1 MATPEE
7 ALPSAAPKFTPED
20 LAFIRDNIL
29 PKAAPP
35 AEQERAK
42 PRRPAA
48 KKRQAGLLDDIL
60 PAWGYRVGDWVI
72 DRNDVGWRMA
82 GIISAVFVLLPL
94 AIAAVFGNGLASVNG
109 LRIPLRDFGL
119 NVDAIAWPVWLI
131 IPVIIFLVQ
140 VVIRHIPE
148 LRWLWRPVT
157 LYDGATTSMFIALG
171 IMTFQAT
178 HGREPI
184 VWLVG
189 AFSALLGLG
198 LAVLSER
205 LLTGVVAIIIRV
217 VRS

>member
-1 MATPEE
+1 MATTEE

-20 LAFIRDNIL
+20 LAFLREAIA
-29 PKAAPP
+29 PKAPP
-35 AEQERAK
+35 AEAERAR
-42 PRRPAA
+42 PRKPAA
-48 KKRQAGLLDDIL
+48 RKRQGLLDDIL
-60 PAWGYRVGDWVI
+60 PAWGYRVGDWVVE
-72 DRNDVGWRMA
+72 RNDVGWRIA

-94 AIAAVFGNGLASVNG
+94 AFAAVFGNGLASVNG

-119 NVDAIAWPVWLI
+119 NVAAVPWPAWLI
-131 IPVIIFLVQ
+131 IPVIIFLIQ

-148 LRWLWRPVT
+148 LRWLWRPTTV
-157 LYDGATTSMFIALG
+157 YDGATTSMFIALG

-184 VWLVG
+184 IWLV
-189 AFSALLGLG
+189 AVFSSVLGLG

-205 LLTGVVAIIIRV
+205 LLTGVIAIIIRV